1 MAGTNRS
8 HTTAALLPIAPAIIL
23 VGPQLGENIGM
34 CARAMLN
41 CGVTDLRI
49 VSPRDGWPN
58 PAAVS
63 ASSGAVGVIEN
74 ARLFTST
81 AEAIA
86 DLEYV
91 YATTARLREMA
102 KPVISAEDAGRHI
115 RARNAQAQK
124 AACGIMFG
132 PERTGLDNDD
142 VALAHAVLSIPLNP
156 AFSSLNLA
164 QAVLLAC
171 YSWLAADNPYQDDLT
186 AVLAEREASP
196 PATSGMIENFMQ
208 QLETHL
214 ESAGFFRSEGHRPTL
229 MRNIRSYFFRSA
241 PTEQEVRTLHGI
253 IATLAGKRMH
263 RNDPPQ
269 K

>member
-8 HTTAALLPIAPAIIL
+8 HTEDALPLIAPAIIL

-49 VSPRDGWPN
+49 VNPRDGWPN
-58 PAAVS
+58 PSAVS
-63 ASSGAVGVIEN
+63 ASSGAVSVIEG
-74 ARLFTST
+74 ARVFTST

-102 KPVISAEDAGRHI
+102 KPVVSAEAAGRDIQQRH
-115 RARNAQAQK
+115 AQAQK
-124 AACGIMFG
+124 TTCGIMFG

-171 YSWLAADNPYQDDLT
+171 YSWLVADNPFQENLQ

-196 PATSGMIENFMQ
+196 PATAGMIENFMG
-208 QLETHL
+208 QLEGHM
-214 ESAGFFRSEGHRPTL
+214 EDAGFFRSEGHRPTL
-229 MRNIRSYFFRSA
+229 MRNIRTYFFRSA

-253 IATLAGKRMH
+253 IATLAGKRQ
-263 RNDPPQ
+263 R
-269 K
+269 KGA